1 MVVNGG
7 GILIKTAKVAVDRAT
22 FQFDKLYSYIIPD
35 ELLAYVQVG
44 SMVLVPF
51 GTGNHA
57 RMAVVLE
64 LEELEETPVKW
75 KSLHDCVKETCILTG
90 ELLQLVYFLKEHTF
104 CTFYDA
110 VKTIIPY
117 GAQYKAEG
125 KTLKKQLTRTTERY
139 YVYAETANKLTTKQA
154 LIQQFLKNKPATAL
168 EITDTLQVGKTVIG
182 GLVKNGGALTEDKDK
197 AILLY
202 SNENEVADEV
212 YKLSVEQQQVYAGL
226 EELLL
231 AETTQT
237 ALLHGVTGSGKTIVF
252 LKLIEQVLQKGKQAL
267 VLVPEISLTPQMV
280 YKLKSAFGDKVAVQH
295 SALSSMERLLQWQ
308 QIQKGEAEVVVATRS
323 GVFAPLKNIGI
334 IIIDEEQESSY
345 HSDQSPRYSAHE
357 VALFRAKQ
365 HGALLLLSSATPSVE
380 TFYKAETGRY
390 HLFEMNKR
398 YGVNALPLVEI
409 VDMRGELKEGNAGS
423 ISTRMAD
430 ELAVNLNAGE
440 QSIILLNR
448 RGYQTVGMCTE
459 CGEIL
464 KCSDCS
470 VPMVYH
476 KKDNKLLCHYC
487 GKTISPAPIHC
498 PHCHGVIKYTGL
510 GTQKVEEELSNLFPA
525 ARILR
530 MDLDTTG
537 KKNAHEK
544 MLNDFKQQKYDI
556 MIGTQMVAK
565 GLDFPL
571 VTLAGVIGIDQ
582 LLFAQSYKAYER
594 VFSLVT
600 QVVGRS
606 GRSEKAGRA
615 LIQTLDPSNHII
627 HLAAQQDYNRFYEEE
642 IGFRKLNL
650 YPPFCNL
657 CFIGFQGTDEHKV
670 QFAAAKFFAYLRE
683 AFPKDGTTP
692 IRILGPAPYP
702 VVQVK
707 NKFRYKLTLKCKN
720 NKQFR
725 SALANAMEKFSEDS
739 ASNAVQVMVD
749 FYRDNDI

>member
-1 MVVNGG
+1 M
-7 GILIKTAKVAVDRAT
+7 TAKVAVDRAT
-22 FQFDKLYSYIIPD
+22 FQFDKLYSYTVPE
-35 ELLAYVQVG
+35 ELTTYVQVG

-51 GTGNHA
+51 GNGNHA

-64 LEELEETPVKW
+64 IEEVESVPKTW
-75 KSLHDCVKETCILTG
+75 KSLYDCAKESCILTG

-104 CTFYDA
+104 CTFFDA

-117 GAQYKAEG
+117 GAQYKVEG

-139 YVYAETANKLTTKQA
+139 YIYAETNHKLTAKQA
-154 LIQQFLKNKPATAL
+154 LVSQFLKNKPATAY
-168 EITDTLQVGKTVIG
+168 EITEALNIGKTVLD
-182 GLVKNGGALTEDKDK
+182 GLVKNGGATVENKSK
-197 AILLY
+197 AVLLY
-202 SNENEVADEV
+202 NNKSETTDEV
-212 YKLSVEQQQVYAGL
+212 YELSGEQEQVYAGL
-226 EELLL
+226 AGLLFS
-231 AETTQT
+231 ETTET

-252 LKLIEQVLQKGKQAL
+252 LKLIEQVLKQGKQAL

-280 YKLKSAFGDKVAVQH
+280 YKLKSAFGEKVAVQH

-308 QIQKGEAEVVVATRS
+308 QIQNGKADVVVATRS
-323 GVFAPLKNIGI
+323 GVFAPLQNIGI

-357 VALFRAKQ
+357 VAQYRAKQ
-365 HGALLLLSSATPSVE
+365 HNALLLLSSATPAVE
-380 TFYKAETGRY
+380 TFYKAKHGRY
-390 HLFEMNKR
+390 HLFEMYER
-398 YGVNALPLVEI
+398 YGVNTLPLVEI
-409 VDMRGELKEGNAGS
+409 VDMRSELKEGNAGS
-423 ISTRMAD
+423 ISTRLAE
-430 ELAVNLNAGE
+430 ELAANLNAGE

-487 GKTISPAPIHC
+487 GKTISPAPLHC
-498 PHCHGVIKYTGL
+498 PHCHGAIKYTGL
-510 GTQKVEEELSNLFPA
+510 GTQKVEEELSNLFPT

-530 MDLDTTG
+530 MDLDTTS

-544 MLNDFKQQKYDI
+544 MLHDFRQQKYDI

-571 VTLAGVIGIDQ
+571 VTLVGVIGIDQ

-627 HLAAQQDYNRFYEEE
+627 HLAAQQDYNRFFEEE
-642 IGFRKLNL
+642 IAFRKLNL

-657 CFIGFQGTDEHKV
+657 CFIGFQGADEHKV
-670 QFAAAKFFAYLRE
+670 QFAAAKFFAYLRA
-683 AFPKDGTTP
+683 AFPKDGDIP

-707 NKFRYKLTLKCKN
+707 NKFRYKLTLKCRNDK
-720 NKQFR
+720 KFR
-725 SALANAMEKFSEDS
+725 NALATVMEKFSEDS
-739 ASNAVQVMVD
+739 ASNAVQIIID
-749 FYRDNDI
+749 FYKDNDI